1 MAKRPHDGD
10 RLEIPVTVEQEDV
23 VLHRDLGD
31 AAIDRTANRLS
42 GAPEVEVDPSP
53 CCGRGRRP
61 GRASRSA
68 SGYDRADV
76 GSRRRRP
83 ASDVRRMRLLWLID
97 SLNVG
102 GAESLVVPFATRA
115 PGITVAFLSAAGEN
129 LVEQELR
136 RRGVRTVCLEA
147 RDLRDRAAFRRLVD
161 LVREEKFD
169 LVHAHLAYSAIWSAL
184 LSRRTGIPS
193 VVSLHASPAAT
204 KSLAPGLV
212 HAVKVE
218 IKDRL
223 MRFVVNRWSR
233 RVIMVSAALGDL
245 YAGSFDPAKVRVV
258 HNGIEVDRFRRD
270 RAETRARLEREYGIP
285 PGVKLAVAV
294 SVLRPGKGIEVL
306 LDAVERIAGMHF
318 LIVGD
323 GPKRAEWQAM
333 TTSDRVHWAG
343 YRTDVDAILAGC
355 DLFVHP
361 SLDDAF
367 PTVLL
372 EAMAASL
379 PVVASNVGGI
389 PEIVDVLPP
398 VRTGILVPPGDPGAL
413 ANAIRDVA
421 PSMGL
426 AARERAEREFS
437 IEAWM
442 ARLERVYAE
451 AVRT

>member
-1 MAKRPHDGD
+1 
-10 RLEIPVTVEQEDV
+10 
-23 VLHRDLGD
+23 
-31 AAIDRTANRLS
+31 
-42 GAPEVEVDPSP
+42 
-53 CCGRGRRP
+53 
-61 GRASRSA
+61 
-68 SGYDRADV
+68 
-76 GSRRRRP
+76 
-83 ASDVRRMRLLWLID
+83 MRLLWLID

-115 PGITVAFLSAAGEN
+115 PDITVAFLRAAGEN
-129 LVEQELR
+129 LAEQELR
-136 RRGVRTVCLEA
+136 RRGVRTVSLEA
-147 RDLRDRAAFRRLVD
+147 RNLRDRAAFRRLFD
-161 LVREEKFD
+161 LVREEKVD

-184 LSRRTGIPS
+184 LTRRTGIPS

-212 HAVKVE
+212 HGVKVE

-233 RVIMVSAALGDL
+233 R
-245 YAGSFDPAKVRVV
+245 
-258 HNGIEVDRFRRD
+258 
-270 RAETRARLEREYGIP
+270 
-285 PGVKLAVAV
+285 
-294 SVLRPGKGIEVL
+294 
-306 LDAVERIAGMHF
+306 DAVERVAGMHF

-372 EAMAASL
+372 EAMAAGL

-389 PEIVDVLPP
+389 PEIVATPP
-398 VRTGILVPPGDPGAL
+398 SVRTGILVPPGDPAAF
-413 ANAIRDVA
+413 ANAIRNIA
-421 PSMGL
+421 PSMGI
-426 AARERAEREFS
+426 AGRERAEREFS

-451 AVRT
+451 ALA

>member
-1 MAKRPHDGD
+1 
-10 RLEIPVTVEQEDV
+10 
-23 VLHRDLGD
+23 
-31 AAIDRTANRLS
+31 
-42 GAPEVEVDPSP
+42 
-53 CCGRGRRP
+53 
-61 GRASRSA
+61 
-68 SGYDRADV
+68 
-76 GSRRRRP
+76 
-83 ASDVRRMRLLWLID
+83 
-97 SLNVG
+97 
-102 GAESLVVPFATRA
+102 
-115 PGITVAFLSAAGEN
+115 
-129 LVEQELR
+129 
-136 RRGVRTVCLEA
+136 
-147 RDLRDRAAFRRLVD
+147 D
-161 LVREEKFD
+161 LVREEKVD

-212 HAVKVE
+212 HGVKVE

-233 RVIMVSAALGDL
+233 R
-245 YAGSFDPAKVRVV
+245 
-258 HNGIEVDRFRRD
+258 
-270 RAETRARLEREYGIP
+270 
-285 PGVKLAVAV
+285 
-294 SVLRPGKGIEVL
+294 
-306 LDAVERIAGMHF
+306 DAVERVAGMHF

-372 EAMAASL
+372 EAMAAGL

-389 PEIVDVLPP
+389 PEIVATPP
-398 VRTGILVPPGDPGAL
+398 SVRTGILVPPGDPAAF
-413 ANAIRDVA
+413 ANAIRNIA
-421 PSMGL
+421 PSMGI
-426 AARERAEREFS
+426 AGRERAEREFS

-451 AVRT
+451 ALA